1 MGKVVTIAGIKGGIG
16 KTTICTNL
24 AVAFALMNKKV
35 LLVDADPRQRSATVF
50 VDSRNMNGKND
61 FAAIQLEGITIAT
74 QIANIKTDYDIVFI
88 DAGATDSASQRAAIV
103 SADIVLSPIQ
113 PRLYDLQ
120 SVKVLSS
127 MLVEA
132 KSLNPR
138 QSTYIFINLADAQG
152 QRNLDTQEQLEVFSS
167 ELNAKYG
174 TAIFEYLNCP
184 ITSRIIF
191 ADAAVEGLSIFE
203 ANPRNEKAIQEMTNL
218 ITFISTQ
225 IIPVDAKAF
234 LKLQHLHAELNK

>member
-16 KTTICTNL
+16 KTTISTNL
-24 AVAFALMNKKV
+24 AASFALMNKKV

-50 VDSRNMNGKND
+50 VDARNMNGKND
-61 FAAIQLEGITIAT
+61 FTAIQLEGISIAT

-103 SADIVLSPIQ
+103 SADLVLSPIQ

-120 SVKVLSS
+120 SVSVLSS

-132 KSLNPR
+132 KSLNPK
-138 QSTYIFINLADAQG
+138 QSTYIFINLADVQG
-152 QRNLDTQEQLEVFSS
+152 QRNLDTQEQLEAFSA
-167 ELNAKYG
+167 ELNEKHG
-174 TAIFEYLNCP
+174 VAIFEYLNCP

-225 IIPVDAKAF
+225 IIPVNAKAF
-234 LKLQHLHAELNK
+234 SKLQNLHAEVNK